1 MKPEILNGPVALTTS
16 DGRTFI
22 GKSVDSALKL
32 AYEAKP
38 GQRQRS
44 IVMASFEINDEET
57 DWRYPDLESMIP
69 VVYQDRYYPNGI
81 TYLVWQ
87 AEQSRKRF
95 VTSLMQGRPQ
105 ARAIAQEVREEIGEE
120 LTDGEIIDVLTGEM
134 DFKNYAIRIGLKT
147 EDNF

>member
-1 MKPEILNGPVALTTS
+1 MKPIENGPVALTTH

-22 GKSVDSALKL
+22 GKSIDSAFKL

-44 IVMASFEINDEET
+44 IIMASFEINDEET
-57 DWRYPDLESMIP
+57 SWRYPDLESMTP
-69 VVYQDRYYPNGI
+69 VVYSDRYYPEGV

-95 VTSLMQGRPQ
+95 VISLMQGRPQ

-120 LTDGEIIDVLTGEM
+120 LTDGEIIGVVTREM
-134 DFKNYAIRIGLKT
+134 GFKDYAIRIGLKT